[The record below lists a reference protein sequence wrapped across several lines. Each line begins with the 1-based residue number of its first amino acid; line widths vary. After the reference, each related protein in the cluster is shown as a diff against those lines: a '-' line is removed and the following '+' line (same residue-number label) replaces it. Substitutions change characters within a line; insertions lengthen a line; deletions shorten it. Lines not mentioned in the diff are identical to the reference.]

1 MKTNNPLVCLA
12 VVAALFSATTL
23 AQDNCVN
30 CHKNAKLLQK
40 MIEKKQLPTGDLD
53 AGQRAAQLQ
62 VSVDAM
68 ASHSA
73 LDCSDCHQADGNK
86 AKSWHPAIQADP
98 TADGG
103 SVCSDC
109 HGEEMVTNFRHS
121 LHYTVN
127 GVTKGLVERLAQT
140 PDAQEI
146 FDEMHHYPEEGC
158 NSCHATCGQ
167 CHVSQPD
174 FAGGGLLNKHEFIK
188 QPETEKT
195 CETCHYENAET
206 HREVDAHVTKHNM
219 TCLDC
224 HSDVQEFHGRDIKD
238 IPEGRLYNE
247 GPNGTKTGPYE
258 QTQKRDVIKVKCED
272 CHQDKVA
279 DHTELLTGKAAL
291 INHNEKL
298 KCTACHTQ
306 PYTNCFGCHEDDT
319 ESVGTWET
327 LKRVAQGALGQVGE
341 DENIKLGLSVAGD
354 PHSKLVPLSHSAG
367 ASKDSKVVVDLKNPE
382 TKSYWVPFAAH
393 FVSKNP
399 LATAEARA
407 SKRMCENCHNTDNDI
422 FLKESDVQ
430 LGVLDPVSEQQWIV
444 PNSRLP
450 KH

>member
-1 MKTNNPLVCLA
+1 MKTTNPLVCLT
-12 VVAALFSATTL
+12 VVAALFSASSL
-23 AQDNCVN
+23 AQDSCLN

-40 MIEKKQLPTGDLD
+40 MIEKKQLATGELS
-53 AGQRAAQLQ
+53 AEQRAAQLQ
-62 VSVDAM
+62 VSLDAM
-68 ASHSA
+68 ASHGE
-73 LDCSDCHQADGNK
+73 LDCSDCHQADASK
-86 AKSWHPAIQADP
+86 AKSWHPAIQSDP

-127 GVTKGLVERLAQT
+127 GIAKGLVERLAQT
-140 PDAQEI
+140 PNAQELY
-146 FDEMHHYPEEGC
+146 DEMHHAEVEGC

-167 CHVSQPD
+167 CHISQPD
-174 FAGGGLLNKHEFIK
+174 YVGGGLLNKHAFVK
-188 QPETEKT
+188 NADPEQT

-206 HREVDAHVTKHNM
+206 HRELDAHVTKHNM
-219 TCLDC
+219 SCTDC
-224 HSDVQEFHGRDIKD
+224 HSAQQEFHGRDINE
-238 IPEGRLYNE
+238 IPEGNLYSG
-247 GPNGTKTGPYE
+247 GPDNITKGHFE
-258 QTQKRDVIKVKCED
+258 QTQKKDIIQVKCED
-272 CHQDKVA
+272 CHQDKID

-306 PYTNCFGCHEDDT
+306 PYTNCFGCHEDSP

-327 LKRVAQGALGQVGE
+327 LKRVVKGAVGE
-341 DENIKLGLSVAGD
+341 VGDENIKLGLSVAND
-354 PHSKLVPLSHSAG
+354 PHSKLVPLSHSG
-367 ASKDSKVVVDLKNPE
+367 GVSKDSKAVVNLKDPA

-399 LATAEARA
+399 LATAEART

-422 FLKESDVQ
+422 FLKHSDVQ
-430 LGVLDPVSEQQWIV
+430 LGITDPVSETQWIV
-444 PNSRLP
+444 PANRLP